1 MPSAGASGEVEMISR
16 ELARSGGS
24 TGAGPGL
31 AGATPV
37 RRQFFGL
44 GRSTVAQTPFM
55 SCLSRHAIDRG
66 VKGEVKVISREL
78 ARRDDRDT
86 ALRSPRYASFYPL

>member
-24 TGAGPGL
+24 TGAGPGPRWGD
-31 AGATPV
+31 AV

-44 GRSTVAQTPFM
+44 GRSTVAQTPLV
-55 SCLSRHAIDRG
+55 SYLSRHAIDRG
-66 VKGEVKVISREL
+66 VR
-78 ARRDDRDT
+78 
-86 ALRSPRYASFYPL
+86 